1 MAIKSETKTL
11 QLTFVDGASKNV
23 SYSISNPK
31 ADLTK
36 ETVDTAA
43 QTIVDKGVDDV
54 VIAVFPF
61 DEVYFS
67 YDRPCFIFHPDFIGS
82 IL

>member
-11 QLTFVDGASKNV
+11 QLTFVDGISKNV

-36 ETVDTAA
+36 ATVDTAA
-43 QTIVDKGVDDV
+43 KAIVD
-54 VIAVFPF
+54 
-61 DEVYFS
+61 S
-67 YDRPCFIFHPDFIGS
+67 
-82 IL
+82 

>member
-11 QLTFVDGASKNV
+11 QLTFVDGISKNV

-36 ETVDTAA
+36 ATVDTAA
-43 QTIVDKGVDDV
+43 KAIVQQNICYDGRRQ
-54 VIAVFPF
+54 F
-61 DEVYFS
+61 DSTQVE
-67 YDRPCFIFHPDFIGS
+67 PDCNP
-82 IL
+82 

>member
-11 QLTFVDGASKNV
+11 QLTFVDGISKNV

-36 ETVDTAA
+36 ATVDTAA
-43 QTIVDKGVDDV
+43 KAIVDSK
-54 VIAVFPF
+54 
-61 DEVYFS
+61 
-67 YDRPCFIFHPDFIGS
+67 IFEIGRAHV
-82 IL
+82 

>member
-36 ETVDTAA
+36 ATVDTAA
-43 QTIVDKGVDDV
+43 QSHRRQQDLCYDGRRQ
-54 VIAVFPF
+54 F
-61 DEVYFS
+61 DSTQVEP
-67 YDRPCFIFHPDFIGS
+67 DRNPQG
-82 IL
+82 

>member
-43 QTIVDKGVDDV
+43 QTIVDSK
-54 VIAVFPF
+54 IFAT
-61 DEVYFS
+61 
-67 YDRPCFIFHPDFIGS
+67 DRRRQSDRAQVEPDRNP
-82 IL
+82 

>member
-43 QTIVDKGVDDV
+43 QTIVDSK
-54 VIAVFPF
+54 
-61 DEVYFS
+61 
-67 YDRPCFIFHPDFIGS
+67 IFATTEGGNLTGLKSNQIVTRKVET
-82 IL
+82 LE

>member
-11 QLTFVDGASKNV
+11 QLTFVDGLSKNV

-43 QTIVDKGVDDV
+43 QTIVDSK
-54 VIAVFPF
+54 
-61 DEVYFS
+61 
-67 YDRPCFIFHPDFIGS
+67 IFATT
-82 IL
+82 